1 MPKQQ
6 QRGFTLIEA
15 VVSVALLIT
24 VVGGLYTLLDRGN
37 RLAKQ
42 ETNVAEA
49 QQSSRIGVYELSRV
63 IRQARVGG
71 LYFANAILPMAPDGS
86 TGNNSAGG
94 VFLTDTDGKKHYIRK
109 GTDVIAVRGILSG
122 DKYIFA
128 SGDATCASGCATTT
142 SVNVTIHATSVGGV
156 SNFTPGTA
164 PSLINKTRPFYFVVA
179 TAATDIVSVAGSDYL
194 ISQYMVGLVAADTS
208 GAWYTQT
215 ADTFSFTMNPQD
227 AGAKKLNAS
236 AAVPASLD
244 KPFLGGAIDEM
255 VFFVDEGP
263 TDVSSLNT
271 DTHPSLAEA
280 TLVPGPG
287 PLQHDV
293 QPLVDE
299 VEDFQVAYG
308 VDGVDG
314 VLPHDKGISP
324 AKVDTSGTNKDEWVG
339 NVANEV
345 SSTLP
350 LSASDPKYVAAFVD
364 RSVPTGSTEPALA
377 VPALRSVWVSLVVKS
392 ADPDFVYG
400 GPGARGIKILDS
412 TVKTFSTA
420 TGRPYRRRLQ
430 SFAVSLRNYQ

>member
-1 MPKQQ
+1 MLKQK

-15 VVSVALLIT
+15 VVAVAVLIT
-24 VVGGLYTLLDRGN
+24 VVVGLYTLLDQGN
-37 RLAKQ
+37 KLAKQ

-49 QQSSRIGVYELSRV
+49 QQSSRIGVYEVSRV

-71 LYFANAILPMAPDGS
+71 LYFANAILPIS
-86 TGNNSAGG
+86 NNSGGG
-94 VFLTDTDGKKHYIRK
+94 VSVTDLSGASHYIRK

-142 SVNVTIHATSVGGV
+142 SVAVTIHATSVGGV
-156 SNFTPGTA
+156 SNFTPGSA
-164 PSLINKTRPFYFVVA
+164 PSLIDRTRPFYFVVA
-179 TAATDIVSVAGSDYL
+179 TASTDIVSVSGSDYL
-194 ISQYMVGLVAADTS
+194 ISQYMVGLVDTA
-208 GAWYTQT
+208 GTWYTQT

-227 AGAKKLNAS
+227 SGAKKLNAS

-244 KPFLGGAIDEM
+244 KPFLGGPIDE
-255 VFFVDEGP
+255 VQFFVDEGA
-263 TDVSSLNT
+263 TDQSASSL

-280 TLVPGPG
+280 TLDASTGNY
-287 PLQHDV
+287 DI

-324 AKVDTSGTNKDEWVG
+324 AKVDTTGSNKDEWVG

-345 SSTLP
+345 STTLP
-350 LSASDPKYVAAFVD
+350 LSGSDPKYVAAFVD
-364 RSVPTGSTEPALA
+364 QSVPTGSTEPALA
-377 VPALRSVWVSLVVKS
+377 VPALRSVWISLVVKS

-400 GPGARGIKILDS
+400 GPGSRGMKILDS

>member
-37 RLAKQ
+37 KLAKQ

-49 QQSSRIGVYELSRV
+49 QQSSRIGVFELSRV

-71 LYFANAILPMAPDGS
+71 LFFANAILPIS
-86 TGNNSAGG
+86 NNSGGG
-94 VFLTDTDGKKHYIRK
+94 VNVTDLSGNSHYIRK
-109 GTDVIAVRGILSG
+109 GTDVIGVRGILSG

-142 SVNVTIHATSVGGV
+142 SVTVTIHATSVGGV

-244 KPFLGGAIDEM
+244 KPFLGGAIDD
-255 VFFVDEGP
+255 VWFFVDEGP
-263 TDVSSLNT
+263 TDQSASSL

-280 TLVPGPG
+280 TLDPSTGTY
-287 PLQHDV
+287 DI
-293 QPLVDE
+293 QPLVGE

>member
-1 MPKQQ
+1 MRKQKQ
-6 QRGFTLIEA
+6 GGFTLIEA
-15 VVSVALLIT
+15 IVSVAVLIT
-24 VVGGLYTLLDRGN
+24 VVLGLYTLLDQGN
-37 RLAKQ
+37 KLAKQ

-71 LYFANAILPMAPDGS
+71 LYFANAILPVW
-86 TGNNSAGG
+86 NNSPGG
-94 VFLTDTDGKKHYIRK
+94 EKLTDLSLPTPIDHYIRK

-128 SGDATCASGCATTT
+128 PGDATCAGSCDTTT
-142 SVNVTIHATSVGGV
+142 SVTVTIHATSVGGV
-156 SNFTPGTA
+156 SNFTVPVPGA

-179 TAATDIVSVAGSDYL
+179 TASTDIVSVSGSEYL
-194 ISQYMVGLVAADTS
+194 ISQYMVGLVNANTAGT
-208 GAWYTQT
+208 WYTQPT

-227 AGAKKLNAS
+227 TGAKKLNAS

-244 KPFLGGAIDEM
+244 KPFLGGAVDE
-255 VFFVDEGP
+255 VWFFVDEGA
-263 TDVSSLNT
+263 TDQSPSSL

-280 TLVPGPG
+280 TLDPSTGNY
-287 PLQHDV
+287 DI

-308 VDGVDG
+308 VDGADG
-314 VLPHDKGISP
+314 ITPHDKGISP
-324 AKVDTSGTNKDEWVG
+324 AKVDTSGSNKDEWVG

-345 SSTLP
+345 SSTLA
-350 LSASDPKYVAAFVD
+350 LSGSDPKYVAAFVD
-364 RSVPTGSTEPALA
+364 RSVITASAEPALA

-400 GPGARGIKILDS
+400 GPGARGMKVLDS